1 MQLKLDNIVKNDKK
15 TNAKPESVRNLNVK
29 NTQKKKQYTHTQKSK
44 SMQNT
49 KKNDTKNKTNA

>member
-1 MQLKLDNIVKNDKK
+1 MQLKLDNIVQNDKK

-29 NTQKKKQYTHTQKSK
+29 NTKKKQYTHTQKSK